1 MKSHLVGVNSGTVV
15 NLRAV
20 DALSETFVII

>member
-1 MKSHLVGVNSGTVV
+1 MKNHLVGVTSGTVV
-15 NLRAV
+15 ELRAV

>member
-1 MKSHLVGVNSGTVV
+1 MKNHLVSVNSGTVV
-15 NLRAV
+15 ELRAV